1 MALIARGET
10 PFGLLP
16 VGGGGRAPPSADAQA
31 AAAVAWWARVSLGYW
46 RPCPVPLPPVVL
58 PVHPAAFCA
67 GGGMGP
73 GPRNGPGLA
82 RAALATLPPEAA
94 RLCPPRVVVVAAAPI
109 APHAWRIAGGGVAVA
124 PGRWVRRYAALP
136 EGAPLGTWVHELA
149 HLLLDWP
156 DLPGSDCLMGRGALR
171 GGGADP
177 APPAASLVAAAG
189 WREGAKAYPARADA
203 VAARSIAPSGPS
215 TTP

>member
-1 MALIARGET
+1 MRGET

-16 VGGGGRAPPSADAQA
+16 VGGGGRAPPEPRRA
-31 AAAVAWWARVSLGYW
+31 AEAATAWWEGVSGGCW
-46 RPCPVPLPPVVL
+46 RPRPVPLPDVVL

-73 GPRNGPGLA
+73 GPRNAPGLV
-82 RAALATLPPEAA
+82 RAALALLPAEAA
-94 RLCPPRVVVVAAAPI
+94 RLCPARVVVVAAAPL
-109 APHAWRIAGGGVAVA
+109 APHAWRVAGGGVAVA

-136 EGAPLGTWVHELA
+136 DGAPLGAWVHELA

-156 DLPGSDCLMGRGALR
+156 DLPGSDCLMGQGARR

-177 APPAASLVAAAG
+177 APPAARLVAEAG
-189 WREGAKAYPARADA
+189 WGGRAPGDQTGM
-203 VAARSIAPSGPS
+203 PG
-215 TTP
+215 